1 MAAAVGRRF
10 TEDEVTRGCLVLAL
24 NGGSVQKAKRQL
36 AGEGFPVS
44 DSTLAK
50 WKDSPGYLKVRET
63 HARKVEEG
71 LVDNYRAVAVR
82 SIELQMKATEQA
94 IGEAD
99 AKTLKDPGRT
109 AQSAAV
115 AGGIAVD
122 KVLLLTDRPTEIVGH
137 HADPKVAAQALARR
151 LGVVLD
157 STAVEEPVVPE
168 LGAAGG

>member
-1 MAAAVGRRF
+1 MSAAVGKRY
-10 TEDEVTRGCLVLAL
+10 TEDEMTRGMLVLAL
-24 NGGSVQKAKRQL
+24 NGGSVTKAKRQL
-36 AGEGFPVS
+36 AGEGFPVG
-44 DSTLAK
+44 DKTLTR
-50 WKDSPGYLKVRET
+50 WKDSPRYLAVRET

-122 KVLLLTDRPTEIVGH
+122 KVLLLTDRPTEILAH

-151 LGVVLD
+151 LGVVLPSVE
-157 STAVEEPVVPE
+157 STAEEITE
-168 LGAAGG
+168 LEATSG